1 MKENDT
7 LAVGKIFIIRI
18 KQNSPSVTDL
28 CGNVFFQSLLA
39 LNSTKK
45 KYKKR
50 THQTQQKQG
59 IIKISFGHSANIHCI
74 RSKT

>member
-45 KYKKR
+45 NTR
-50 THQTQQKQG
+50 
-59 IIKISFGHSANIHCI
+59 SAHTRHN
-74 RSKT
+74 RSKE

>member
-39 LNSTKK
+39 LNSK
-45 KYKKR
+45 KYKNH
-50 THQTQQKQG
+50 THTR
-59 IIKISFGHSANIHCI
+59 HN
-74 RSKT
+74 RSKE